1 VSFAARQLQRKCA
14 QGICSNMSSESQFWH
29 RTAGD
34 RRPRRMTCNYCKT
47 HVTPQWRCGPD
58 GPRTLCNACGVRW
71 GKGKLELPDGT
82 KAVHPTQAAKAAKA
96 AAEAAAAVGQP
107 AAPAEL

>member
-1 VSFAARQLQRKCA
+1 
-14 QGICSNMSSESQFWH
+14 
-29 RTAGD
+29 
-34 RRPRRMTCNYCKT
+34 MTCNYCKT

-82 KAVHPTQAAKAAKA
+82 RAVHPNAAKKA
-96 AAEAAAAVGQP
+96 AAAAAAAGQAS
-107 AAPAEL
+107 AAGAPPPEGAC